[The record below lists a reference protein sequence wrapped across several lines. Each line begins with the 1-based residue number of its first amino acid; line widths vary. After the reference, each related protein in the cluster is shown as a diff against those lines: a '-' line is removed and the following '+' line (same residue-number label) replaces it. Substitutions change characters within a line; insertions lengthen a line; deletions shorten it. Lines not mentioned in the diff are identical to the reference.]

1 MSPQTQ
7 TSVECLFALI
17 PDATDALKTEFFAI
31 LRGETESSDEPL
43 PVVIRNED
51 AQKLLK
57 ISARTYRHYIAK
69 GLLDRV
75 SGASG
80 RGIGVTRE
88 SFLRFTKERYVLWEA
103 KFGSGAASP
112 AQHK

>member
-1 MSPQTQ
+1 MKPDTES
-7 TSVECLFALI
+7 SVRFILDHA
-17 PDATDALKTEFFAI
+17 PDITERTKAEFFAI

-43 PVVIRNED
+43 PVVIRNKD

-112 AQHK
+112 TQHK